1 MVTQGIDFARALDVR
16 KLLVDLTNLVGFEPP
31 GVVLRYFIIHQWA
44 RAARGKVCI
53 ALVSRPE
60 MIDSEKV
67 EPRKIG
73 RTIGAEIGL
82 TVDIF
87 TTEEDALRWF
97 EDVK

>member
-1 MVTQGIDFARALDVR
+1 
-16 KLLVDLTNLVGFEPP
+16 
-31 GVVLRYFIIHQWA
+31 
-44 RAARGKVCI
+44 
-53 ALVSRPE
+53 